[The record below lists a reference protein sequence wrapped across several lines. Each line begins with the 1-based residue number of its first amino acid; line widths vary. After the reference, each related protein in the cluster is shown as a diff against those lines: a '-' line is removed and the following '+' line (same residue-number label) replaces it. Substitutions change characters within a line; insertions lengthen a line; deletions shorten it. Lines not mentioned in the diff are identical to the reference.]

1 MLKAAGTP
9 MASYY
14 LGCLL
19 YSFERYAEAA
29 KAWEKTVKSLDFA
42 PAYRNLSLAYYDHLD
57 KPALARKSLETA
69 RRLMP
74 ESGRI
79 FFELTQLYK
88 SLDLPLDERLAPYES
103 DPDPSQRVTIVPCN
117 TRFFNR
123 KGRVRKG
130 ESGSRQTP
138 FPYVRGRRGQ
148 PHPAPCVAVPS
159 RTCRKRRE
167 KRTEILESGL
177 VFPLNYGEEK
187 PTSSTT
193 RPCIT
198 RRNHRRGG
206 FGASLCEAVSTKG
219 APTIHSYWQTLAYRA
234 RGEES
239 RAIGLANEMIAIGET
254 KSKTPT

>member
-1 MLKAAGTP
+1 

-19 YSFERYAEAA
+19 YSFERYIEAA

-88 SLDLPLDERLAPYES
+88 SLDLPIDERLALYES
-103 DPDPSQRVTIVPCN
+103 DPDLVA
-117 TRFFNR
+117 TRDDCTLQYS
-123 KGRVRKG
+123 VLLTEKG
-130 ESGSRQTP
+130 EYEKAKAVLDGHRFHTYEGGEGNLTQHHAWL
-138 FPYVRGRRGQ
+138 YLLRGLVEKD
-148 PHPAPCVAVPS
+148 A
-159 RTCRKRRE
+159 K

-177 VFPLNYGEEK
+177 VFPLK
-187 PTSSTT
+187 RKTTSSTT

-198 RRNHRRGG
+198 RSQPPTGRFRRSSSAMR
-206 FGASLCEAVSTKG
+206 FPPKARPRSTVTGKRSRT
-219 APTIHSYWQTLAYRA
+219 APAAKRA
-234 RGEES
+234 ERS
-239 RAIGLANEMIAIGET
+239 VL
-254 KSKTPT
+254 PTR